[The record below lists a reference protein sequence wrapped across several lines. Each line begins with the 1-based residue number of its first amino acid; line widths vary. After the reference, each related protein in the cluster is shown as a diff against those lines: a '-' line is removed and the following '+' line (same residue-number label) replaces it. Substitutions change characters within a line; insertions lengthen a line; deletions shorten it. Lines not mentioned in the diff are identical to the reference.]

1 MRSNLNDAATTDD
14 SNFFLLLFVSRFVPR
29 FGFDDSAP
37 FLICFGCI
45 NKYFFDNRDDA
56 TGVRSLLI
64 PLNFQQTKST
74 ELTKALQP
82 YVKEIGE
89 KFKDNENRK
98 NQLVGKLYED
108 ANQNP
113 LAGCFLSLL
122 QLPLVLGLYRGI
134 RLLALDG
141 KLDEPFLWIPSLQ
154 GPVTAETDYRGM
166 DWLTQG
172 WTQVD
177 GLWTPQLGWET
188 TLAFCVMPVVLV
200 LGQKLT
206 MEALQPPETED
217 SGMDEDAKKQLE
229 STKRVLK
236 FLPLLIGFFS
246 LQVPAGL
253 TIYWFTS
260 NLFVLGTTLTVRKYY
275 EENPPEIEL
284 PEYWDQLGDDEN
296 EMTPEERR
304 KAAKAGIA
312 KGPSI
317 EDWVANSKFHTLV
330 ERDGAQ
336 FELMRQN
343 FELFKQQQ
351 QDGKLVIPPEFQ
363 EWVAMPIALEV
374 ANGEEAEVKQEE
386 PVPQATA

>member
-1 MRSNLNDAATTDD
+1 M
-14 SNFFLLLFVSRFVPR
+14 
-29 FGFDDSAP
+29 
-37 FLICFGCI
+37 I
-45 NKYFFDNRDDA
+45 
-56 TGVRSLLI
+56 
-64 PLNFQQTKST
+64 
-74 ELTKALQP
+74 KALKP
-82 YVKEIGE
+82 YVDEINA

-113 LAGCFLSLL
+113 LAGCLFSLL
-122 QLPLVLGLYRGI
+122 QLPLILGLYRGI

-172 WTQVD
+172 WTQID
-177 GLWTPQLGWET
+177 GTWTPSLGWET

-200 LGQKLT
+200 LGQRLT
-206 MEALQPPETED
+206 MEALQPPEQED
-217 SGMDEDAKKQLE
+217 DNMDEEAKEQLARTKQI
-229 STKRVLK
+229 LK

-260 NLFVLGTTLTVRKYY
+260 NIFTLSQTLFVRKYF
-275 EENPPEIEL
+275 ENNPPEITL

-296 EMTPEERR
+296 EMTPEQR
-304 KAAKAGIA
+304 KAASMAGIA
-312 KGPSI
+312 KGPTM
-317 EDWVANSKFHTLV
+317 EDWIAISKFHTLV
-330 ERDGAQ
+330 ER
-336 FELMRQN
+336 EN
-343 FELFKQQQ
+343 FNYREMADSWKQANGDTKLEIPAEFK
-351 QDGKLVIPPEFQ
+351 
-363 EWVAMPIALEV
+363 EWVEMQIELAEL
-374 ANGEEAEVKQEE
+374 ANGDVSKIEAKEEE